1 MPPRENNMLK
11 IINTKVLIAI
21 LAVLTAIAGL
31 LVHQHEV
38 SERNAQAAE
47 KAAAILAQQQRE
59 AEAQKKAYQDSID
72 RINKIKKQQNLNPG
86 HESKGWQTYI
96 P

>member
-1 MPPRENNMLK
+1 MLK

-31 LVHQHEV
+31 LVHEHEV
-38 SERNAQAAE
+38 NERNAAAAA
-47 KAAAILAQQQRE
+47 KAAAILEQQQKQ
-59 AEAQKKAYQDSID
+59 AEAARKADQDFID
-72 RINKIKKQQNLNPG
+72 RVNKRKQQQKNLDPG

>member
-1 MPPRENNMLK
+1 MLK

-38 SERNAQAAE
+38 SERNAAAAA
-47 KAAAILAQQQRE
+47 KAAATLEQQQKG
-59 AEAQKKAYQDSID
+59 AEAA
-72 RINKIKKQQNLNPG
+72 KQHDQQLREDIQRLRKQNNVNHA
-86 HESKGWQTYI
+86 HESKGWQTYV